1 MLAKKPGIIS
11 LNSLFFL
18 FVILM
23 AMYAWQK
30 VGDYY
35 VPDSDFFDFRHK
47 AQAFQDLTWPEN
59 TKRLPMYAS
68 SIALISAII
77 PGSED
82 ELLAAQLIN
91 LIAFLGSIIALF
103 FLARKIVG
111 KAGFFVA
118 WLYAIHPVTLKMLV
132 KPKADLLTSFLI
144 ILAVLLFM
152 HRRKESYIVV
162 FFAALT
168 RYEGALLIPGFFLV
182 DWLWRKRPLRA
193 VLGSAT
199 ACIGVGGWLLL
210 NALQSGSVNPYSF
223 YYQENHMSTKWL
235 QYLEVTF
242 LNAASFASDHWQV
255 ILAILMV
262 LATLT
267 GGFILLRRYQEAAV
281 VLYTYLLGYVALH
294 ILWPADL
301 NDYTVM
307 IIWLIFLLVIQTI
320 ITWIPQ
326 KWLLQWQNTWL
337 TVILG
342 GVALAVLLLAV
353 DEPGAGVAMNM
364 VSAIFATGALLLF
377 SCWNGRTSVLPL
389 MFALFT
395 VISLGYG
402 GRARTE
408 LYLVRYAKAEYRV
421 LAEWFEKNAGPN
433 DRLLVN
439 KPVIVHYFTDMDE
452 NRFVA
457 TSSIPAKTK
466 TEFVQACID
475 SNITHV
481 AWVSTDKRRSAVP
494 DIVQDYR
501 YTVQNLYLLDPLLEN
516 QHPAFEFVTE
526 LKIAS
531 RQATVYRFVSH
542 DLKKEE

>member
-18 FVILM
+18 FVLLM
-23 AMYAWQK
+23 AMYAGQK

-77 PGSED
+77 PGAED
-82 ELLAAQLIN
+82 ELLAAQMIN
-91 LIAFLGSIIALF
+91 LIAFVGSIIALF

-118 WLYAIHPVTLKMLV
+118 WCYAIHPVTLKMLV

-144 ILAVLLFM
+144 ILAVLLFV
-152 HRRKESYIVV
+152 HRRKESYLVV
-162 FFAALT
+162 FFAALC

-193 VLGSAT
+193 ALGSVT
-199 ACIGVGGWLLL
+199 ASIGVGGWLLL

-223 YYQENHMSTKWL
+223 YYEENHMSTKWL

-242 LNAASFASDHWQV
+242 LNAASFATDHWQV
-255 ILAILMV
+255 ILAILLA
-262 LATLT
+262 LATLA
-267 GGFILLRRYQEAAV
+267 GGLLLLRRDQEAAV
-281 VLYTYLLGYVALH
+281 VLWTYLLGYVALH

-307 IIWLIFLLVIQTI
+307 VLWLIFILVIQTLI
-320 ITWIPQ
+320 AWIPRA
-326 KWLLQWQNTWL
+326 WFTQWQNTWL
-337 TVILG
+337 TVFLG
-342 GVALAVLLLAV
+342 GVALAVLLWAV
-353 DEPGAGVAMNM
+353 DEPGAGVAMNL
-364 VSAIFATGALLLF
+364 VSAIFAAGALLLF
-377 SCWNGRTSVLPL
+377 SGWNGRTSVLPL
-389 MFALFT
+389 MFAMFAI
-395 VISLGYG
+395 ISLGYG
-402 GRARTE
+402 GQARTE

-439 KPVIVHYFTDMDE
+439 KPVIAHYFTDME
-452 NRFVA
+452 KSRFVA

-466 TEFVQACID
+466 EQFIDACID
-475 SNITHV
+475 SNITYV
-481 AWVSTDKRRSAVP
+481 AWVSTDKRRSTDP
-494 DIVQDYR
+494 NIVQDYR

-516 QHPAFEFVTE
+516 QHPAFEYVTE
-526 LKIAS
+526 LNIAR
-531 RQATVYRFVSH
+531 RQATVYRVVH
-542 DLKKEE
+542 NDLKEEE